1 MLQFLNGCFECC
13 TLIKVGGKSQSGP
26 RSENLLCL
34 SSLWQPAFVAI
45 TPLRACISLRLHT
58 LLSLLAQTPT
68 PRNTALQYARSHRL
82 LPFEWLWSD
91 FVGVE
96 GRFVAKFLYSLL
108 HSLYSTTLIITVLLK
123 LILGDR
129 QLVLDGA
136 ISDIEMLLVA
146 RLLLKRRRLI
156 LDNLL
161 IIKSLRAGLNRGVLI
176 LYQMLT
182 NINVRLV
189 RLVIN
194 HRVFRRQ

>member
-1 MLQFLNGCFECC
+1 M
-13 TLIKVGGKSQSGP
+13 
-26 RSENLLCL
+26 
-34 SSLWQPAFVAI
+34 
-45 TPLRACISLRLHT
+45 
-58 LLSLLAQTPT
+58 
-68 PRNTALQYARSHRL
+68 
-82 LPFEWLWSD
+82 
-91 FVGVE
+91 
-96 GRFVAKFLYSLL
+96 YSLL